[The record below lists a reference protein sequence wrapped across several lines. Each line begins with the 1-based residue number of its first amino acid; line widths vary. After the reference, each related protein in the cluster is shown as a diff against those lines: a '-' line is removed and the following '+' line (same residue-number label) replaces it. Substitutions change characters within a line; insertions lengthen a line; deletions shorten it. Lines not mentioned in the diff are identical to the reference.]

1 VTREAFRWAVCAI
14 IVVAAHAFAW
24 QVLSTQ
30 EPASESDAGSPIVTL
45 ELSPVVAAPAPPPE
59 EPAPEA
65 QLNEALNA
73 PAPPIDAAPPT
84 NVQPPPT
91 PEDPRPA
98 KSDPQPA
105 KSDPPPPEPEVP
117 PDPAASPPQVEG
129 VTAKPPPP
137 ETPTPPPSPPPSPP
151 LSAPSAAMPTVADV
165 AAAPETAPGSEEA
178 MPPAAIQRW
187 RQALIA
193 QIERHKR
200 FPANA
205 KGRSGV
211 VRVAFSIDRDGRL
224 TEVRVLASSGAAAL
238 DEAAIDL
245 IRQSQPFPTP
255 PSTLPENDL
264 SFVAPI
270 RYLPS
275 GSY

>member
-1 VTREAFRWAVCAI
+1 MTREALRWTICAI
-14 IVVAAHAFAW
+14 IVVAAHTFAW
-24 QVLSTQ
+24 RALSTK

-45 ELSPVVAAPAPPPE
+45 ELSLVLAAPTSPPD
-59 EPAPEA
+59 EPAPDA
-65 QLNEALNA
+65 QPTEALTT
-73 PAPPIDAAPPT
+73 PPPPVEAAAPT
-84 NVQPPPT
+84 KDEPPPKLD
-91 PEDPRPA
+91 DPQPA
-98 KSDPQPA
+98 KSDLPPA
-105 KSDPPPPEPEVP
+105 KSDPPPPGPEVVLDAIAP
-117 PDPAASPPQVEG
+117 PRQAED

-137 ETPTPPPSPPPSPP
+137 PAPEKFAVLSPPPSE
-151 LSAPSAAMPTVADV
+151 LSAATPSVADIP
-165 AAAPETAPGSEEA
+165 AAPEIALGSEEA
-178 MPPAAIQRW
+178 TPPAGVQRW

-211 VRVAFSIDRDGRL
+211 VSVAFSIDRGGRL
-224 TEVRVLASSGAAAL
+224 TEVRVLASSGSAVL
-238 DEAAIDL
+238 DEAAIVL

-255 PSTLPENDL
+255 PPALAENEL

-275 GSY
+275 GAH